1 MADRNPDRLADRN
14 GDTVR
19 RRSRADL
26 PRWVTKHQAPD
37 PREERTGIEGASGR
51 LVLAPRHCA
60 RRRPWRNGR
69 GHGGVSWERRE
80 RREQANPPSVHIGF
94 ETSWAWPLRIAGP
107 STSFIFS
114 GDDYCHPPGPAK
126 LFSFL
131 LSCEN
136 SETRAGQQQRV
147 TASERLPTCSCSP
160 SPLAAE
166 ITLSRSPLPQSVLR
180 SLSLTERHRRS
191 SGRCVNFT
199 SPRPRPRAVVSRR
212 AAATTATLFILLP
225 RTENR
230 R

>member
-1 MADRNPDRLADRN
+1 MLSCDDGRSESRSPSRSKRGYRTPEEPGRSPQV
-14 GDTVR
+14 GD
-19 RRSRADL
+19 
-26 PRWVTKHQAPD
+26 QAPST
-37 PREERTGIEGASGR
+37 RSEGEEGDRGRVWTSGARSSALRSPPALEKWSRR
-51 LVLAPRHCA
+51 LVGEKRGERAGQPALGTYWIGNQLGLASPYC
-60 RRRPWRNGR
+60 
-69 GHGGVSWERRE
+69 
-80 RREQANPPSVHIGF
+80 
-94 ETSWAWPLRIAGP
+94 WPLR
-107 STSFIFS
+107 
-114 GDDYCHPPGPAK
+114 YCHPPGPAK

-147 TASERLPTCSCSP
+147 TASERSPTCSCSP

-166 ITLSRSPLPQSVLR
+166 ITLSRSPLPQSVRR